1 MCPLLLFSK
10 LLNGE
15 EGNGRYKNSFFV
27 HFQASTDGNLE
38 TGDWLIANRSDC
50 SRSSFAS
57 LSNNLLRLENPRG
70 KSWFQ
75 TCICWGS
82 SGIFMYP
89 CYCYLCTLCMKFS
102 ECILAECFILHPRG
116 RYDYFLLLLG
126 KSSIWFT
133 KKHFFRIIISHLIN
147 IWQVSWQT
155 HSAIHG
161 QIIHPMEKFFTLNL
175 FKIL

>member
-1 MCPLLLFSK
+1 MNANNQVHKKRGNLETIEHKSQQVCPLLLSVNFEWRRGK
-10 LLNGE
+10 
-15 EGNGRYKNSFFV
+15 RKVVPNSFFV

-89 CYCYLCTLCMKFS
+89 CYYYLCTLYK
-102 ECILAECFILHPRG
+102 
-116 RYDYFLLLLG
+116 
-126 KSSIWFT
+126 
-133 KKHFFRIIISHLIN
+133 RIKWAWN
-147 IWQVSWQT
+147 FQNVFWQ
-155 HSAIHG
+155 SA
-161 QIIHPMEKFFTLNL
+161 F
-175 FKIL
+175 